1 MDYEIL
7 EVLDGLNSKKS
18 RIETY
23 HVRCKI
29 CGHEKIVTKHNFL
42 KGNFE
47 HNRANCKEDYLDSLI
62 GKKIDDYII
71 KSRVGDVY
79 TIQCSVCGVE
89 TEVKLRCL
97 QISDNHNHDH
107 GRYCLKNIPDSIIKH
122 TICQR
127 FQNMVQRCNN
137 PNNNNYCHYG
147 NRGIEIEYE
156 NALDFY
162 LDFHEQFEKLQAEGE
177 DIRKYS
183 FDRIDVNGNYVKENL
198 RLTTQDV
205 QSTNTTRK
213 KMFILEKDNEKVLC
227 DNPMCFGRIFNVNGR
242 SVGNVVRGSSKTAGG
257 WKLTRVV
264 GLDENIEEIIN
275 NEGVTTK
282 LITT

>member
-1 MDYEIL
+1 MDYDIL
-7 EVLDGLNSKKS
+7 EVLDGFNSKKR
-18 RIETY
+18 RIDTY
-23 HVRCKI
+23 RVRCKI
-29 CGHEKIVTKHNFL
+29 CGHEKIVTKYNFL

-71 KSRVGDVY
+71 KSRAGDVY
-79 TIQCSVCGVE
+79 TIQCSVCGIE
-89 TEVKLRCL
+89 TNVKLRPL
-97 QISDNHNHDH
+97 QISDSHEHKH
-107 GRYCLKNIPDSIIKH
+107 GIYCFKNIPVSNIKL
-122 TICQR
+122 TISQR
-127 FQNMVQRCNN
+127 FNDMEQRCNN
-137 PNNNNYCHYG
+137 PNNNNYPHYG
-147 NRGIEIEYE
+147 NRGIKIKYE
-156 NALDFY
+156 SALDLYFDFY
-162 LDFHEQFEKLQAEGE
+162 KQFEELQAEGK

-183 FDRIDVNGNYVKENL
+183 FDRIDVNGDYVKENL

-213 KMFILEKDNEKVLC
+213 KVFILEKNNERVLC
-227 DNPMCFGRIFNVNGR
+227 DNAMYFGKFFNVNGR

-257 WKLTRVV
+257 WRLIRII
-264 GLDENIEEIIN
+264 DPNENIEEIIN

>member
-7 EVLDGLNSKKS
+7 EVLDGLNSKKC

-29 CGHEKIVTKHNFL
+29 CGHEKNVTKHNFL
-42 KGNFE
+42 NGNFE

-71 KSRVGDVY
+71 KSRVGGVY

-89 TEVKLRCL
+89 AEVKLRCL
-97 QISDNHNHDH
+97 QISDKHKHNH
-107 GRYCLKNIPDSIIKH
+107 GTYCFKNIADSKIKQIIF
-122 TICQR
+122 QR
-127 FQNMVQRCNN
+127 FQNMVQRCDN
-137 PNNNNYCHYG
+137 PNNNNYSHYG
-147 NRGIEIEYE
+147 DRGIEIKYE
-156 NALDFY
+156 SALDLYFDFY
-162 LDFHEQFEKLQAEGE
+162 KQFEELQAEGK

-213 KMFILEKDNEKVLC
+213 KTFILEKDNEKVLC
-227 DNPMCFGRIFNVNGR
+227 DNAMYFGKFFNVNGR
-242 SVGNVVRGSSKTAGG
+242 SIGNVVRGNSKTAGG
-257 WKLTRVV
+257 WKLTRIV
-264 GLDENIEEIIN
+264 DPNENIEEIIN